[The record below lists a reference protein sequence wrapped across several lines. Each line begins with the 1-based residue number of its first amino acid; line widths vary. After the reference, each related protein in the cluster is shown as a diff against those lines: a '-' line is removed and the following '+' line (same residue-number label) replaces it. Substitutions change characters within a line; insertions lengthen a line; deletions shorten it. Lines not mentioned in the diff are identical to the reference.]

1 MPHLISRTSWV
12 YGVRGSHFLLTIL
25 RLARERDELEIFDD
39 QVGVPMVSGG
49 PATSWNGFAKKIP
62 ENIGQHASQALPK
75 LTPIPTTAEF
85 KHVLCETN
93 ASLWA
98 ASSFLG

>member
-1 MPHLISRTSWV
+1 MLAEVISQMLSQYYSPFCRSSFSV
-12 YGVRGSHFLLTIL
+12 VDVSGLCH
-25 RLARERDELEIFDD
+25 
-39 QVGVPMVSGG
+39 MVSGG
-49 PATSWNGFAKKIP
+49 PATSWNGFAKKIL

-75 LTPIPTTAEF
+75 PTLIPTTAEF

-93 ASLWA
+93 ASLRA